1 MLKSSKENL
10 PLDFYLNDDVLRAR
24 HLKNTSVNQANLF
37 FPFFEEIVDYD
48 PKNPKKTQRRIF
60 ESKLSDYLEPEKQ
73 YLKEL
78 HDEIRSYNEKNPK
91 SKLNTQAYF
100 QDYDLLRLHQATTYN
115 VPKTIKLIKERI
127 EWMEEN
133 LPPKLTNKVLE
144 ILNCGFVYVH
154 GRDSKFRPIIVLVME
169 NYKKNEDLYTYDE
182 WLQAT
187 VYFMEYVV
195 NDLLIPGQVENWIV
209 ITDFTGV
216 SFFFLPSTVKKMMV
230 VLQSNWRCRLRV
242 SYLLNTSSIVRG
254 LWKIAKAF
262 LNEATVQ
269 KVQFLDSSNKND
281 IFSQINEHQIEEKF
295 GGKAPNTIPGMHQLF
310 PPVFPSNNFLKPGQI
325 ESESG
330 IISEESY
337 KEMYDNN
344 KLAKCGD
351 YFLKKWKK
359 EDEEKE
365 AAKNFVKNEQKE
377 DIPKSKN
384 KLQENTSE
392 NLGENNLAPCQS
404 DNLVDIKAIDM
415 KLEEDTSTLC
425 EKKIGAIKG
434 NVLQKSTPKVMRF
447 FNNKSNHRSPQAQ
460 AIDSTPDI
468 ITSYASTKNFSK
480 TRSKSLTLKA
490 NTSEKSENKLEAF
503 SGTNTSKSEK
513 DYKIDIEKM
522 TAQNDKKEV
531 KNDCIIY

>member
-1 MLKSSKENL
+1 MLQSTKENL
-10 PLDFYLNDDVLRAR
+10 PLDFYLNDEVLRER
-24 HLKNTSVNQANLF
+24 HLKNTSINQANLF
-37 FPFFEEIVDYD
+37 FPVFEEIVDYD

-60 ESKLSDYLEPEKQ
+60 ESKLTDYLEPEKQ

-78 HDEIRSYNEKNPK
+78 HDEVRSYNEKNPK

-100 QDYDLLRLHQATTYN
+100 RDFDLLRSHQATAYN

-154 GRDSKFRPIIVLVME
+154 GRDSQFRPIIVLVME

-195 NDLLIPGQVENWIV
+195 NNLLIPGQVENWIV

-281 IFSQINEHQIEEKF
+281 IFSFINEHQIEEKF
-295 GGKAPNTIPGMHQLF
+295 GGKARNTIPGMHQLF
-310 PPVFPSNNFLKPGQI
+310 PPVFPSNNFLKSGQI
-325 ESESG
+325 ESECG
-330 IISEESY
+330 IIREESY
-337 KEMYDNN
+337 KELHEND
-344 KLAKCGD
+344 KLAKCSE
-351 YFLKKWKK
+351 YFLQKWKK

-365 AAKNFVKNEQKE
+365 AAKNLAKIQQME

-384 KLQENTSE
+384 KLQENASE
-392 NLGENNLAPCQS
+392 NLSENNQTE
-404 DNLVDIKAIDM
+404 NLVDIKAIDM
-415 KLEEDTSTLC
+415 RLEEETSTLC
-425 EKKIGAIKG
+425 EKKIEAIKG
-434 NVLQKSTPKVMRF
+434 NVLNKSTSKVMRF
-447 FNNKSNHRSPQAQ
+447 FNNHSNHRTPQAQ

-468 ITSYASTKNFSK
+468 ITSYSSTKSFTKS
-480 TRSKSLTLKA
+480 RSKSLTQKA
-490 NTSEKSENKLEAF
+490 KTSEKYDKNLEEY

-513 DYKIDIEKM
+513 DYEIDLEKM